1 MGIQEKQIYYLSEL
15 KDYKVDGSYTDVS
28 GWLVKDSALRNIG
41 TVKNLL
47 VNKQTERVVY
57 LDVEVD
63 SSIIDAKHDPYGEPG
78 TNAIREFINEA
89 GENHIILP
97 IGLVDINVDDKYVFT
112 ESIDHTT
119 FAETKRIKQNT
130 PIERDYETAVLDSYA
145 RRPRQAALELNAD
158 MEHREGVNRRDSIGE
173 NRDVDDD
180 ILSSRVDKYDWFD
193 VKKGSAKTN
202 ENPEESRD
210 ITDFYGR
217 EEFKSNRLGRN
228 RT

>member
-1 MGIQEKQIYYLSEL
+1 MSTQEKQIYYLSEL
-15 KDYKVDGSYTDVS
+15 KDYEVDGSYADVRD
-28 GWLVKDSALRNIG
+28 WIVKDSALRNIG

-47 VNKQTERVVY
+47 VNKKTERVVY
-57 LDVEVD
+57 LDVQVD

-78 TNAIREFINEA
+78 NSAIREFINA
-89 GENHIILP
+89 DGENHIILP

-145 RRPRQAALELNAD
+145 RRPRQTALELNSD
-158 MEHREGVNRRDSIGE
+158 SERLEMVKRRDSIGE
-173 NRDVDDD
+173 DVDDD
-180 ILSSRVDKYDWFD
+180 ILTSTDDKFDWFD
-193 VKKGSAKTN
+193 AKKGRAIRH
-202 ENPEESRD
+202 EDPEVSRD
-210 ITDFYGR
+210 VTDFYGR
-217 EEFKSNRLGRN
+217 DEFKSNRFRRN